1 MFSYIKA
8 FVVSE
13 FQSFLAVLAGGKV
26 KKDIYRQCFLF
37 AIGLFAL
44 IPMWDASQV
53 VLYFIGVIALFGMAV
68 HLLRRIF
75 FPRISLD
82 LLAKAVLDDK
92 NIAAAIVFAA
102 IVYFMCTLFNLGPA
116 LLGLGGK

>member
-1 MFSYIKA
+1 MFAYVKA
-8 FVVSE
+8 FFVSE
-13 FQSFLAVLAGGKV
+13 FRSLVALLSGGTV
-26 KKDIYRQCFLF
+26 KKDLYRQCFLF

-82 LLAKAVLDDK
+82 QLAKDVLENK
-92 NIAAAIVFAA
+92 NIASAIVFAA